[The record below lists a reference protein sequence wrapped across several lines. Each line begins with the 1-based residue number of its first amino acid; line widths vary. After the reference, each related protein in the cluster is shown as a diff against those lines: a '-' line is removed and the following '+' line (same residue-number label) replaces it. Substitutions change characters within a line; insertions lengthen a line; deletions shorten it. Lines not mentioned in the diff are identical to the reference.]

1 MSDIAQCW
9 INGEVIPA
17 QQASVSVFDHG
28 FLYGDG
34 IFEGIRFYNKR
45 VFRLP
50 LHMARLKRSAR
61 ALQLEIPLD
70 DASFEEAIYATI
82 NAFPLADGYLRVLVT
97 RGVGA
102 LGINPANCAKPAVI
116 IIADKLTMVGDEERN
131 RGIRAIIAAT
141 RRMTPDRL
149 DPRIKSLNYLN
160 AIQAKME
167 ANYAGVEEA
176 ILLNERGF
184 VTEGS
189 AMNIFVVREGAI
201 HTPPAIEGALQGV
214 TRGTVLEVAKEL
226 GIPAFETVLTSYDL
240 FTADE
245 CFFTGTGAKLI
256 PIREIDGRKMASC
269 PGAIYLKLLAGFNAL
284 VARETAG

>member
-1 MSDIAQCW
+1 MSEIAQCW
-9 INGEVIPA
+9 IEGEVVPA
-17 QQASVSVFDHG
+17 HQAKVSVFDHG

-61 ALQLEIPLD
+61 ALQLDIPLD
-70 DASFEEAIYATI
+70 DQTFETAIYDTI
-82 NAFPLADGYLRVLVT
+82 KAFPQNDGYLRVLVT

-102 LGINPANCAKPAVI
+102 LGINPVNCAKPSVI
-116 IIADKLTMVGDEERN
+116 IIADKLVMVSDEDRN
-131 RGIRAIIAAT
+131 KGVRAIIAST
-141 RRMTPDRL
+141 RRMTADRL

-167 ANYAGVEEA
+167 ANYSGVDEA

-189 AMNIFVVREGAI
+189 AMNIFVVRDGTVY
-201 HTPPAIEGALQGV
+201 TPPATEGALQGV

-226 GIPAFETVLTSYDL
+226 GIPAIETVLTPYDL

-256 PIREIDGRKMASC
+256 PIREIDGRKVGTC
-269 PGAIYLKLLAGFNAL
+269 PGEIYTKLLAGFNAL

>member
-61 ALQLEIPLD
+61 ALQLDIPLD
-70 DASFEEAIYATI
+70 DAAFEAAIYATI
-82 NAFPLADGYLRVLVT
+82 NAFPLADGYLRVVVT

-189 AMNIFVVREGAI
+189 AMNIFVAREGAI
-201 HTPPAIEGALQGV
+201 YTPPATEGALQGV

-256 PIREIDGRKMASC
+256 PIREIDGRKMATC
-269 PGAIYLKLLAGFNAL
+269 PGDIYLKLLAGFNAL
-284 VARETAG
+284 VARETSG

>member
-17 QQASVSVFDHG
+17 NQAKVSVFDHG

-61 ALQLEIPLD
+61 ALQIELPLD
-70 DASFEEAIYATI
+70 DQAFTDAIYATI
-82 NAFPLADGYLRVLVT
+82 NACPMPDGYLRVLVT

-102 LGINPANCAKPAVI
+102 LGINPANCAKPSVI
-116 IIADKLTMVGDEERN
+116 IIADKLVMVGEEERN
-131 RGIRAIIAAT
+131 KGLRAIIAST
-141 RRMTPDRL
+141 RRMTADRL

-167 ANYAGVEEA
+167 ANYSGVDEA

-189 AMNIFVVREGAI
+189 AMNIFVVRDGTL
-201 HTPPAIEGALQGV
+201 HTPPATEGALQGI

-226 GIPAFETVLTSYDL
+226 GIPAFETVLTPYDL

-256 PIREIDGRKMASC
+256 PIREIDGRKVGAC
-269 PGAIYLKLLAGFNAL
+269 PGEIYAKLLAGFNAL
-284 VARETAG
+284 VARETTG